1 MNLNSIRTKIN
12 IVFISSL
19 ILLFSGFFFYYSI
32 DKNQRDNQVVS
43 YHEKLSNYLFFN
55 RSSEFETL
63 DYFEN
68 LNFEVIVNPYNILTS
83 GEYITNR
90 IGFDTIIYNDVFYIY
105 IKTPHFRTLFKDLSK
120 YQRNYLA
127 YLLFFVFFIVLVL
140 IYIWLIKSLKPLQD
154 LKENII
160 KFSNGDLSIDCSSIK
175 KDEIAQV
182 SNEFDK
188 AVKKIDLLL
197 KSRQLFLRTIM
208 HELKTPIAKGRIV
221 SELIDDEKQK
231 QRVHNIFEKLDYLI
245 NDFAKIEQI
254 VTQNF
259 TLNLKSYSLE
269 DILDR
274 TIEMLMIVNYKEKI
288 VIDFNSKE
296 KVVVDIE
303 LFSLVF
309 KNLIDNAFKYSID
322 KKVEIK
328 KIDNKILFISKGEIL
343 SKPLES
349 YFEPYHNSIENKTHG
364 MGLGLYIVKRVLDFH
379 KMEFDYEYVDGKNI
393 FIINL

>member
-1 MNLNSIRTKIN
+1 MNLNSIKTKID
-12 IVFISSL
+12 IVFVSSL
-19 ILLFSGFFFYYSI
+19 ILLFTGFFFYYSS
-32 DKNQRDNQVVS
+32 DKNQRENQVVS

-55 RSSEFETL
+55 RSSEFEVL
-63 DYFEN
+63 DYLEN
-68 LNFEVIVNPYNILTS
+68 LDFETVIKPSIILKS
-83 GEYITNR
+83 GNYISNR
-90 IGFDTIIYNDVFYIY
+90 IGFDTISYNEEFYIH
-105 IKTPHFRTLFKDLSK
+105 IKTPHFRILFKDLTIYSK
-120 YQRNYLA
+120 NYTA
-127 YLLFFVFFIVLVL
+127 YFLFFLFFLLLIS
-140 IYIWLIKSLKPLQD
+140 IYIWLIKSLKPLET

-160 KFSNGDLSIDCSSIK
+160 KFSNGDLTIDCSSSK

-197 KSRQLFLRTIM
+197 KSRQLFLRTVM

-231 QRVHNIFEKLDYLI
+231 NRVHNIFEKLDYLI

-254 VTQNF
+254 VSQNF
-259 TLNLKSYSLE
+259 RLNFKTYSLE
-269 DILDR
+269 DIFESS
-274 TIEMLMIVNYKEKI
+274 IEMLMITEYKNKICTNFNAKEKI
-288 VIDFNSKE
+288 L
-296 KVVVDIE
+296 VDIE

-309 KNLIDNAFKYSID
+309 KNLIDNAFKYSRD

-328 KIDNKILFISKGEIL
+328 KQKNEILFISKGEAL

-349 YFEPYHNSIENKTHG
+349 YFEPYHNSTENKTHG

-379 KMEFDYEYVDGKNI
+379 NMGFDYQYLDNKNI
-393 FIINL
+393 FIIKL